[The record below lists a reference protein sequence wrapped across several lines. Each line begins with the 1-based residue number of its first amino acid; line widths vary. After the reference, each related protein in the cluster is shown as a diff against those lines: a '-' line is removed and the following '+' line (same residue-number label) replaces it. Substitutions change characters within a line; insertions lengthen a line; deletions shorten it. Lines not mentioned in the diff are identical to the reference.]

1 MYKGHLL
8 ISYLYESDVTRMNL
22 LGKRKLKLLMT
33 NTTNIAIKNSAVQ
46 TSMTLVF
53 DFYDTVQILLSSV
66 VYQTYQFAT

>member
-8 ISYLYESDVTRMNL
+8 ISYLYKFVEQTKTR
-22 LGKRKLKLLMT
+22 
-33 NTTNIAIKNSAVQ
+33 TTDDKHDKHRNQEFYSA

-66 VYQTYQFAT
+66 YQTYQFAT